1 MLKNAIYINVFL
13 LFVMSIYFIIVSNKN
28 NNKLRNLK
36 KLIIVYIIYTFIS
49 MDICYSSE
57 IVEIDWDV
65 FYLIPISIVSL
76 IIDIISICR
85 INKLQ
90 KNKKIVN
97 NNQSIKYIVI
107 MVIPAVLFIFTYTF
121 ELYIINKCEYLLKYN
136 YQNGIVISED
146 TYIAIINGK
155 TTSVTLHYNIF
166 DRKGVST
173 SELNYD
179 IAYTNGIELST
190 RDSRYNKII
199 IENKDIEKIAMDAKE
214 RCPSAKGASI
224 DYFSEGKYAII
235 ELTSEERSGTLL
247 GEYLY
252 HNGKYVEKIRTGGS
266 LEEVIYYKK

>member
-1 MLKNAIYINVFL
+1 MLKNVIYIIAFL
-13 LFVMSIYFIIVSNKN
+13 LFIMSIYSN
-28 NNKLRNLK
+28 
-36 KLIIVYIIYTFIS
+36 
-49 MDICYSSE
+49 E

-65 FYLIPISIVSL
+65 FYLIPMSIVSL
-76 IIDIISICR
+76 ILDIISICR

-90 KNKKIVN
+90 KNKKIVS

-107 MVIPAVLFIFTYTF
+107 MVIPAVLFLFTYTF

-136 YQNGIVISED
+136 YQNGIIISED

-155 TTSVTLHYNIF
+155 TTSVTLQKNIF

-173 SELNYD
+173 SKLNYD

-199 IENKDIEKIAMDAKE
+199 IDNKDIEKIAMDAKE

-235 ELTSEERSGTLL
+235 ELTSEEKSGTLL

-266 LEEVIYYKK
+266 LEEVIYYK